1 MFSRNLI
8 TAAIPEKMKF
18 SILSESTKL
27 ELDTFLVFDCLQ
39 ILKFALECFF
49 FLSYIS
55 IRSILLKIKKLL
67 PLFRLK
73 FKLKYRL
80 NHQFLFLNY
89 DFLSL
94 FIGIRNRYI
103 YIYMNF
109 LIFKKGV
116 YREKFLQGKDFIL
129 QNKT

>member
-27 ELDTFLVFDCLQ
+27 ELDTFLAFDCLQ

-103 YIYMNF
+103 YIYEFSN
-109 LIFKKGV
+109 L
-116 YREKFLQGKDFIL
+116 
-129 QNKT
+129 